1 LNRKHVLDMHQKR
14 KGQGMRWIINIDKEN
29 LNLVKVFLKA
39 GMEIRHVKNM
49 PPMTMAT
56 IIVAAVF

>member
-1 LNRKHVLDMHQKR
+1 MHQKR